1 MSSFVQDVRREANG
15 FVVGVAAIAAIGGFL
30 FGYDTG
36 VISGALLLIKGDL
49 GASTFEQSAI
59 VGSLLLGAMV
69 GALLSGYG
77 AGAIGRRP
85 TKIISGVPGARDPP
99 RSVRSCGPSSSGPGR
114 GRW

>member
-1 MSSFVQDVRREANG
+1 MPVRSRAEGTSRGDIDELVRPGRPPGSQRIRRRCRSDRGARW
-15 FVVGVAAIAAIGGFL
+15 VL

-59 VGSLLLGAMV
+59 VGSLLLGAMA
-69 GALLSGYG
+69 GALLSGYL

-85 TKIISGVPGARDPP
+85 TKIIS
-99 RSVRSCGPSSSGPGR
+99 
-114 GRW
+114 